1 MTSQPSYV
9 PSCPPMP
16 GQPPSPPGA
25 AAVTPAQVL
34 GIAALVLTQA
44 LLVLGVITTSISLPL
59 IQRDLFLSVSS
70 LGWLLTAYTLPFGAL
85 PLVAGRLGEV
95 VGRKLVHLVGL
106 GAFTLASFAAA
117 QAHSVGWLMAARA
130 GQGVGAALST
140 AGALALL
147 ERTAVS
153 ARVHR
158 IALGCYFTAPVAAFA
173 SSVLLGGL
181 LVQYLGDWRQ
191 CFLVFAAAGLVLS
204 VVAAVTLPETGRT
217 RESLNLLSAFAGS
230 AALLLLSRGLAR
242 LLDRDTP
249 PVQAALWF
257 VGAALLLAVAAAGSP
272 FVRQPGRVVLTRF
285 GAYAVVALLA
295 GALFGS
301 YFSLTLLLQ
310 SLYRYSPLQTGAAL
324 LPSAAATVVA
334 ALLLPQLARAVGIRW
349 VALGAA
355 VCAAAGF
362 WWISQAAPADGYP
375 VGLLPPLL
383 LLSFGAGGAITI
395 PTAYARGELGERGA
409 RPAGLN
415 SARSLGMS
423 LGLALIGGV
432 TANAVADAARTQPQP
447 GAPAGALQALHTG
460 YSAGLTTSATLAA
473 AAGEREHGEQGRRG
487 YR

>member
-1 MTSQPSYV
+1 MT
-9 PSCPPMP
+9 
-16 GQPPSPPGA
+16 GQPYFAPYQPPVSGQPA
-25 AAVTPAQVL
+25 GPPDGTAVTPAQVL

-44 LLVLGVITTSISLPL
+44 LLVLGVITTNISLPQ
-59 IQRDLFLSVSS
+59 IQHDLFLSVSS
-70 LGWLLTAYTLPFGAL
+70 LGWLLTAYTLPLGAL

-95 VGRKLVHLVGL
+95 AGRKLVHLIGI
-106 GAFTLASFAAA
+106 GGFTLASFAAS
-117 QAHSVGWLMAARA
+117 QAHSVGWLLTARA

-153 ARVHR
+153 PRVHR

-181 LVQYLGDWRQ
+181 LVEYVADWRQ
-191 CFLVFAAAGLVLS
+191 CFLVFAVAGLVLS

-217 RESLNLLSAFAGS
+217 RRSLDLVSGFAGS

-242 LLDRDTP
+242 ALDRETP
-249 PVQAALWF
+249 PVQVVLWF
-257 VGAALLLAVAAAGSP
+257 LGAALLLAVAAAGSA
-272 FVRQPGRVVLTRF
+272 FVRQPARVMLTRF

-301 YFSLTLLLQ
+301 YFSLTLVLQ
-310 SLYRYSPLQTGAAL
+310 SVYGYSPLQTGAAL
-324 LPSAAATVVA
+324 LPSAVATVVA
-334 ALLLPQLARAVGIRW
+334 AAVLPQAARAIGIRW

-355 VCAAAGF
+355 VCAAAGL
-362 WWISQAAPADGYP
+362 WWISRAEPVDGYAA
-375 VGLLPPLL
+375 GLLPPLL
-383 LLSFGAGGAITI
+383 LLSFGAGGAITV

-423 LGLALIGGV
+423 LGIVLIGGV
-432 TANAVADAARTQPQP
+432 TANAAADAARTQTRP
-447 GAPAGALQALHTG
+447 GALAAVHALHTG
-460 YSAGLTTSATLAA
+460 SATGLTTAAVLAA
-473 AAGEREHGEQGRRG
+473 AAALLALLTLPGRG